1 MDQLIGLTNQTT
13 RRQFTIGSIVA
24 GAALVLPRITVVAA
38 AARQNA
44 DLAVTGLPTLDIT
57 VLNDGYEGV
66 PETLEAGRYHV
77 TVRIN
82 ENNAFGGFGG
92 VAFMQPPAGM
102 SPDEFLAAFGI
113 GPHLAS
119 PEQGGASPA
128 AAGENG
134 GGLPAVVHQAAY
146 AGGTVIG
153 PEGSPRSIV
162 LDLTAGQ
169 WIAWADEP
177 SAPQAPVIFTVT
189 GAFPNE
195 VAEPESDIAVTLVD
209 FGINVD
215 GNLVAGDHTLAIE
228 NQGAEPHFLLLDRYL
243 GDLDLDNDFMTA
255 ALEAEMSGA
264 AMPDGFDPET
274 DLESVAI
281 SLTQSTGTTTWLE
294 VSLVAGTYLATCF
307 FPTAGTGVPHAMM
320 GMHQVFTVTG

>member
-1 MDQLIGLTNQTT
+1 MDQLIGLTNQTN

-24 GAALVLPRITVVAA
+24 GAALVLPRITVM
-38 AARQNA
+38 AARQNV

-57 VLNDGYEGV
+57 VRNDGYEGV

-92 VAFMQPPAGM
+92 VAFMQPPEGM
-102 SPDEFLAAFGI
+102 TPDELLDAFGI

-119 PEQGGASPA
+119 PEGGD
-128 AAGENG
+128 GED
-134 GGLPAVVHQAAY
+134 GLPAVVHQAAY

-153 PEGSPRSIV
+153 PDGSPGSIV
-162 LDLTAGQ
+162 LDLTEGP

-189 GAFPNE
+189 GAFPND
-195 VAEPESDIAVTLVD
+195 AGEPESDVAVTLVD
-209 FGINVD
+209 FGIDVA
-215 GNLVAGDHTLAIE
+215 GNLVAGEHTFAIE
-228 NQGAEPHFLLLDRYL
+228 NQGAEPHFLVLDRYL
-243 GDLDLDNDFMTA
+243 GDLDLDNDFMAA

-264 AMPDGFDPET
+264 AMPDGFNPET
-274 DLESVAI
+274 DLESVAV
-281 SLTQSTGTTTWLE
+281 SLTQSTGTTTWLAA
-294 VSLVAGTYLATCF
+294 SLEAGTYLAACF
-307 FPTAGTGVPHAMM
+307 FPTSGTGVPHAMM
-320 GMHQVFTVTG
+320 GMHQVFEVTG

>member
-1 MDQLIGLTNQTT
+1 
-13 RRQFTIGSIVA
+13 
-24 GAALVLPRITVVAA
+24 
-38 AARQNA
+38 
-44 DLAVTGLPTLDIT
+44 
-57 VLNDGYEGV
+57 
-66 PETLEAGRYHV
+66 
-77 TVRIN
+77 
-82 ENNAFGGFGG
+82 
-92 VAFMQPPAGM
+92 
-102 SPDEFLAAFGI
+102 
-113 GPHLAS
+113 
-119 PEQGGASPA
+119 
-128 AAGENG
+128 
-134 GGLPAVVHQAAY
+134 
-146 AGGTVIG
+146 
-153 PEGSPRSIV
+153 
-162 LDLTAGQ
+162 
-169 WIAWADEP
+169 DEP

-294 VSLVAGTYLATCF
+294 VSLVAGTYLAACF